1 MHISFWWEA
10 FHTASYLI
18 NRMPTT
24 TLNNLSPYQKLHNQP
39 PNYQVLRVFGY
50 TCYPFLRPYNNH
62 NINFHSQKYL
72 FLGYSP
78 LHKGYRCLTK
88 SGKVYVTA
96 HIIFNESDFSYSK
109 LFSSSESS
117 SESLSS
123 YSPSIC
129 ILNDSGLH
137 QSSVISPTS
146 AVLPISPSSHSP
158 QQPQQAPYS
167 HCLSPISDSSNSSS
181 PHSSSHNSL
190 SNPYIESQQSPHL
203 LIPTHPMVTRAK
215 SGVFKLKTYLTTTQ
229 DLEPVSV
236 KASLV
241 DTKWKMAM
249 QDEHNALQ
257 KNGTWTLVPAETATK
272 LVGNKWVFRV
282 KYNLDGS
289 IFKYKAQ
296 LVAKG
301 FH

>member
-1 MHISFWWEA
+1 
-10 FHTASYLI
+10 
-18 NRMPTT
+18 MPTT

-39 PNYQVLRVFGY
+39 PNYKLFRVFGCA
-50 TCYPFLRPYNNH
+50 CYPFLRPYNDYKLD
-62 NINFHSQKYL
+62 FHSKKCL
-72 FLGYSP
+72 FLGYNP

-88 SGKVYVTA
+88 SGKVYVAA
-96 HIIFNESDFSYSK
+96 HIVFNKSDFPYSE
-109 LFSSSESS
+109 LFSSFESS
-117 SESLSS
+117 SNSLLS

-137 QSSVISPTS
+137 QSSVTSLASAELPT
-146 AVLPISPSSHSP
+146 SHSP
-158 QQPQQAPYS
+158 QHPYQAPHS
-167 HCLSPISDSSNSSS
+167 LCPSPVSDSYNSSS
-181 PHSSSHNSL
+181 PHSSSHNAL
-190 SNPYIESQQSPHL
+190 ANPSDELQPSSQPVIS
-203 LIPTHPMVTRAK
+203 THQMVTRAK
-215 SGVFKLKTYLTTTQ
+215 SGIFKPKTYLTATQ

-236 KASLV
+236 KAALI

-249 QDEHNALQ
+249 PEEYNALQ

-282 KYNLDGS
+282 KYNPDGS
-289 IFKYKAQ
+289 ISKYKAR